1 MAFKKASEL
10 ITISGGVTESGANTF
25 TQSEVSLD
33 LDPISREIFVVTDC
47 YLDPSLPDLV
57 PATATRVNTSLST
70 TTRSAVGTI
79 GTSDVILNVREDI
92 FGGAAEYSFA
102 RTAAPNPDTST
113 GTGMDYLAIISTSN
127 FFVQVQG
134 GNNTGAKGVNFRLIG
149 YRAKADADTYAA
161 LVASEVL
168 SS

>member
-1 MAFKKASEL
+1 MGFKKASEL
-10 ITISGGVTESGANTF
+10 ITISGGVSESGANTF
-25 TQSEVSLD
+25 TQNEVSLD

-57 PATATRVNTSLST
+57 PATATRVNCSLST
-70 TTRSAVGTI
+70 TTRTAVGTI
-79 GTSDVILNVREDI
+79 GTADVILNVREDI
-92 FGGAAEYSFA
+92 LGGAAEYSFA
-102 RTAAPNPDTST
+102 RTAAPSPVQST
-113 GTGMDYLAIISTSN
+113 GTSMDYLAIISTSN

-134 GNNTGAKGVNFRLIG
+134 GNNTAAKGVNFRLIG

-168 SS
+168 SA